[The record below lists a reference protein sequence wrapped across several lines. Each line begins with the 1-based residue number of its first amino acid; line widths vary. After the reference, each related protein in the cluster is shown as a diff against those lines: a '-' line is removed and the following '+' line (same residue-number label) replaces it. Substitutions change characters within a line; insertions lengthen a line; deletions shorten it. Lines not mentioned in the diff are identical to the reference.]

1 MASLTKIHIQNFR
14 IHKDTNIFA
23 GEKNIGNLLVLVGKN
38 DIGKTSVL
46 KALDVFFNE
55 QEVTSND
62 FYQEN
67 EEDIVLGC
75 QIENKVIRKVFKRN
89 GNDDTIANETEL
101 PIYLYFDI
109 SNQSVFSEI
118 EEYTIDD
125 IMFIVEN
132 QIKRYIKYNMDYDQD
147 YINECYQDIPIE
159 DYAEELL
166 YKWKELLED
175 FNQNGKHIPIS
186 HRGAGVKKVCAL
198 YYHIMQSMMRT
209 NEIDYVFAI
218 DEPELSLH
226 PAQQR
231 KMMQILKRI
240 SEKKEWEN
248 IQIIIATHSPY
259 IVNEVNTKDIFILKH
274 KVDANGNALPEIEP
288 HPLDAS
294 VLKTYN
300 SLAEINYIA
309 FDLASEEFH
318 QELYGQIE
326 IEWLGKSN
334 GSIIDQPIY
343 KLQDYKCENRD
354 KTFGEIVKTLIDNY
368 NNANNSHIDLL
379 ANEFVSPDKG
389 KEPSRC
395 FCHCVRNSIDHP
407 CEGNVKWKEYGLI
420 DLSIKILLE
429 INNCFSDIKKTFF
442 EKIKDKTNLGKL
454 PDRFVDEEGD
464 IKKDMHLREILNAV
478 NLLNNYADKR
488 PHNP

>member
-14 IHKDTNIFA
+14 IHKNTNIFSE
-23 GEKNIGNLLVLVGKN
+23 EKNIGNLLVLVGKN
-38 DIGKTSVL
+38 DIGKSSIL

-55 QEVTSND
+55 QEVGSDD
-62 FYQEN
+62 FYPKN
-67 EEDIVLGC
+67 EEDILLSC
-75 QIENKVIRKVFKRN
+75 QIENKVIEKVFKRN
-89 GNDDTIANETEL
+89 GDNETIEPETQL
-101 PIYLYFDI
+101 PIYFYFDI
-109 SNQSVFSEI
+109 SNQSFFSEI

-125 IMFIVEN
+125 IILIVEN

-147 YINECYQDIPIE
+147 YIKERYQDIPIE

-166 YKWKELLED
+166 NKWKELLED
-175 FNQNGKHIPIS
+175 FNHNSKHIPIG

-240 SEKKEWEN
+240 SENKEWEN

-294 VLKTYN
+294 VLKNYN
-300 SLAEINYIA
+300 SLAEINYLA
-309 FDLASEEFH
+309 FDEPSIEYH
-318 QELYGQIE
+318 IELFGFIHNK
-326 IEWLGKSN
+326 L
-334 GSIIDQPIY
+334 IY
-343 KLQDYKCENRD
+343 KFENDNSFKTYWNTTMVKPNKNGVLNPVPVKIKGVDVWFEKCCAAKKYNWFE
-354 KTFGEIVKTLIDNY
+354 TDNY
-368 NNANNSHIDLL
+368 VEEQRTL
-379 ANEFVSPDKG
+379 PY
-389 KEPSRC
+389 
-395 FCHCVRNSIDHP
+395 CVRNNIDHP
-407 CEGNVKWKEYGLI
+407 LKIEEPNKINGHRAFVNNNKYNKEWIVKKSI
-420 DLSIKILLE
+420 DIMREAI
-429 INNCFSDIKKTFF
+429 INNPNIF
-442 EKIKDKTNLGKL
+442 
-454 PDRFVDEEGD
+454 
-464 IKKDMHLREILNAV
+464 A
-478 NLLNNYADKR
+478 
-488 PHNP
+488 

>member
-23 GEKNIGNLLVLVGKN
+23 DGNNIGNLLVLVGKN
-38 DIGKTSVL
+38 DIGKSSIL

-75 QIENKVIRKVFKRN
+75 QIANKMIRKVFKRN
-89 GNDDTIANETEL
+89 GNNEVIDNETDL
-101 PIYLYFDI
+101 PIFLYFDI

-125 IMFIVEN
+125 IILIVEN

-147 YINECYQDIPIE
+147 YIEERYQDIPIE
-159 DYAEELL
+159 GYAEELL

-175 FNQNGKHIPIS
+175 FNQNSKHIPIG
-186 HRGAGVKKVCAL
+186 HRGAGVKKICAL

-231 KMMQILKRI
+231 KMMQILKKI
-240 SEKKEWEN
+240 SENKEWEN

-300 SLAEINYIA
+300 SLAEINYLA
-309 FDLASEEFH
+309 FDEPSIEYH
-318 QELYGQIE
+318 IELFGFIHNK
-326 IEWLGKSN
+326 LV
-334 GSIIDQPIY
+334 Y
-343 KLQDYKCENRD
+343 KLENDNSFKTYWNTTMVKPNKNGVLKPVPVKIKGVDVWFEKCCAAKKYNWFE
-354 KTFGEIVKTLIDNY
+354 TDNY
-368 NNANNSHIDLL
+368 VEEQRTL
-379 ANEFVSPDKG
+379 PY
-389 KEPSRC
+389 
-395 FCHCVRNSIDHP
+395 CVRNNIDHP
-407 CEGNVKWKEYGLI
+407 LKIEEPNKINGHRAFVNNNKYNKEWIVKKSI
-420 DLSIKILLE
+420 DIMREAI
-429 INNCFSDIKKTFF
+429 INNPNIF
-442 EKIKDKTNLGKL
+442 
-454 PDRFVDEEGD
+454 
-464 IKKDMHLREILNAV
+464 A
-478 NLLNNYADKR
+478 
-488 PHNP
+488 

>member
-1 MASLTKIHIQNFR
+1 M
-14 IHKDTNIFA
+14 
-23 GEKNIGNLLVLVGKN
+23 VLVGKN
-38 DIGKTSVL
+38 DIGKSSIL

-75 QIENKVIRKVFKRN
+75 QIENKMIRKVFKRN

-125 IMFIVEN
+125 IILIVEN

-147 YINECYQDIPIE
+147 YIEERYQDIPIE
-159 DYAEELL
+159 GYAEELL

-175 FNQNGKHIPIS
+175 FNQNSKHIPIG
-186 HRGAGVKKVCAL
+186 HRGAGVKKICAL

-274 KVDANGNALPEIEP
+274 KVDANGNTLPEIEP

-294 VLKTYN
+294 VLKNYN
-300 SLAEINYIA
+300 SLAEINYLA
-309 FDLASEEFH
+309 FDEPSIEYH
-318 QELYGQIE
+318 IELFGFIHNK
-326 IEWLGKSN
+326 L
-334 GSIIDQPIY
+334 IY
-343 KLQDYKCENRD
+343 KFENDNSFKTYWNTTMVKPNKNGVLNPVPVKIKGVDVWFEKCCAAKKYNWFE
-354 KTFGEIVKTLIDNY
+354 TDNY
-368 NNANNSHIDLL
+368 VEEQRTL
-379 ANEFVSPDKG
+379 PY
-389 KEPSRC
+389 
-395 FCHCVRNSIDHP
+395 CVRNNIDHP
-407 CEGNVKWKEYGLI
+407 LKIEEPNKINGHRAFVNNNKYNKEWIVKKSI
-420 DLSIKILLE
+420 DIMREAI
-429 INNCFSDIKKTFF
+429 INNPNIF
-442 EKIKDKTNLGKL
+442 
-454 PDRFVDEEGD
+454 
-464 IKKDMHLREILNAV
+464 A
-478 NLLNNYADKR
+478 
-488 PHNP
+488 